1 MAKDKMPEV
10 PNTWERER
18 HQEIEGYGLGV
29 GFALFT
35 DPGDSLRGILRTF
48 FKTKFGPA
56 VSVELTEPQNTGIFQ
71 TGEGGEHTP
80 IDVKVG
86 DMVNLSLSPIDLQ
99 RKLRGDLVDRDVGIQ
114 YTHDVTTKSGA
125 MKVYR
130 VVVFG
135 DAAERFGG

>member
-1 MAKDKMPEV
+1 MTKDKIPDA
-10 PNTWERER
+10 PKSWERER
-18 HQEIEGYGLGV
+18 HEEIEGYGLGT
-29 GFALFT
+29 GFALFEF
-35 DPGDSLRGILRTF
+35 PGNSMRGILRTF

-56 VSVELTEPQNTGIFQ
+56 ISIELTEIPTVGIFQ
-71 TGEGGEHTP
+71 TDEKGSKETIKP
-80 IDVKVG
+80 VLG

-99 RKLRGDLVDRDVGIQ
+99 RKLHDDLVDRDVGIQ

-135 DAAERFGG
+135 TEVSRHSG